1 MRFLLSSALLL
12 AATAQASLPKT
23 IYQFP
28 NPTWVENIRSMS
40 NGSLLV
46 TIIGRP
52 EVHIIDPFVKPAT
65 SSLVHSFSSA
75 NAVLGITEIIP
86 NTFAVAV
93 GNYSNV
99 DGPTIGSFSI
109 WKIDLTAPNNTH
121 VSKIAS
127 IPRSGLINGITTLN
141 ANTLLLADSTIGHL
155 LKLDIRSGKSKV
167 VLEDETTKPV
177 AGAAIQ
183 IGINGVR
190 SKNGWLYYTN
200 IFLNSVFRVKVDP
213 FTGTPI
219 SRIETISSN
228 IPTPD
233 DLDIADDG
241 TVFVPG
247 SLSNTVFRVQG
258 DGEVTALAGNLNS
271 SLVASATG
279 AVLGRTWRDRGVLY
293 VSTTGAISAPVNGTF
308 TEGGKVVALDA
319 SEGWTW

>member
-1 MRFLLSSALLL
+1 MRSLFSSALLF
-12 AATAQASLPKT
+12 AAVVRASLPKI

-28 NPTWVENIRSMS
+28 NPTWIENIRSMS

-46 TIIGRP
+46 TILGQA
-52 EVHIIDPFVKPAT
+52 EVHIIDPFDTPVT
-65 SSLVHSFSSA
+65 SSLIHNFSCA
-75 NAVLGITEIIP
+75 NSVLGITEIVP

-93 GNYSNV
+93 GNYTNEN
-99 DGPTIGSFSI
+99 GAQIGSFSI
-109 WKIDLTAPNNTH
+109 WKINLANGNSTH

-127 IPRSGLINGITTLN
+127 IPRSGLINGITTVN
-141 ANTLLLADSTIGHL
+141 SNTLLLADSTLGQL

-167 VLEDETTKPV
+167 VLEDKTIKPV
-177 AGAAIQ
+177 EGAAIK

-190 SKNGWLYYTN
+190 VKNGYLYYTN
-200 IFLNSVFRVKVDP
+200 IFLNSVFRVKIDAW
-213 FTGTPI
+213 TGVPT
-219 SRIETISSN
+219 SRPETVSSE

-233 DLDIADDG
+233 DLDVADDG

-247 SLSNTVFRVQG
+247 SLSNTVFRLQG
-258 DGEVTALAGNLNS
+258 DGEVTPLAGNLNS

-279 AVLGRTWRDRGVLY
+279 AVLGRTWRDRNVLY
-293 VSTTGAISAPVNGTF
+293 VTTTGAINSPVNGTF